1 MMGPVRDDSLNSSTN
16 HLVDVTPKR
25 NRRWKK
31 FLKGRTSNEKKL
43 ILAVF
48 LLSLITFSLFVAL
61 IVISSNRQ
69 KRLCYSQEC
78 IKSASM
84 FIENMDTR
92 QDPCV
97 DFYQYACG
105 RWSEAHV
112 TLTDTNSWFTDR
124 TKFLSTKVAG
134 ILQDNS
140 TSEDPLALSY
150 AKSMFNSCMDTDRLD
165 ELGIAPMMDIIES
178 TGLPRKLPT
187 EETAAKFSISS
198 VLARIQRVVS
208 MDLLIQLSLAIDP
221 ETNLTMIM
229 VSPAIG
235 VSSLPELVSSEDK
248 VSISAKEAI
257 ALRIAYMTGVLAEID
272 PTANV
277 TDLGATAL
285 KILVLDSQIR
295 ADIARSY
302 FEGVPEKMTL
312 AELQDFTDNTNL
324 TMPASMKLD
333 WNEYM
338 TVLLKDL
345 GKTVSMNDS
354 VYVDRKDY
362 FVAMAKRLHKAK
374 PETYLDDDCNHNSG
388 MPRDSHGPLRSHDFM
403 QREMSRLWEDNRDP
417 LPLAS
422 SFKFPTAINRL
433 KRPGDWIRKNFEP
446 LQERYLWWKLVSAM
460 VPHTTN
466 DLRSLKDDLYEALFK
481 KQRVTRTHKC
491 VRYVKMFFNMAI
503 SYKFSKMYDLKDTI
517 EKINWMLQDIK
528 NSFKW
533 LVSSFSWMDDSTK
546 RNAQKKATAIKSF
559 IGYPTWIS
567 KKGEIDLAY
576 KDIEIVD
583 GQFLQSM
590 VSIKSVEVKNILKQ
604 VGLPSENKT
613 HEWISD
619 PMEVNAF
626 YGRESNAIAIP
637 AGILQAPFY
646 YLGLESLNYGA
657 IGTILGHELTH
668 AFDIEGKDYDSNG
681 LKISWWDEVM
691 MKEYNKRAQC
701 FVNQYSKFSVSKDNR
716 LNGSLT
722 LAENI
727 ADNGGVREAY
737 HAYKRFVERNGEEPL
752 LPGLD
757 HYSHDQLFFLAYANV
772 WCEKTSIEDDV
783 LSLSDVHSPNK
794 FRVIGTLSNL
804 RAFSEVWNCPSNSKM
819 NPNGKCVLW

>member
-374 PETYLDDDCNHNSG
+374 PETY
-388 MPRDSHGPLRSHDFM
+388 
-403 QREMSRLWEDNRDP
+403 Q
-417 LPLAS
+417 
-422 SFKFPTAINRL
+422 
-433 KRPGDWIRKNFEP
+433 
-446 LQERYLWWKLVSAM
+446 RYLWWKLVSAM